1 MKKKILI
8 IGVGTAGLLTLS
20 HFCSSLPQNY
30 EVHSVYD
37 PKIPILGVGE
47 ATNTSAPFVL
57 FKGTDFVPF
66 KDADEIDALLKFSVK
81 YTNWRSHTFSSIILP
96 PSYAMHFDNTR
107 LKDFVLPRLKQR
119 YNDRFFTIE
128 GTVEYFRNV
137 NNGVEVKIN
146 DSIEIFD
153 WVVDCGGFPK
163 DYSNYEMVDL
173 PLNHALVT
181 RVHEPGTWDYTHH
194 WAHKNG
200 WMFGIPLKSKQGW
213 GYLYNDEITSKEDAL
228 EDMSEILKLDKSSI
242 EYKEYVFKPY
252 YTTKNLVNGRILLN
266 CNRYMFFE
274 PMEALSM
281 EFYTWLNN
289 RYVDLIQNQL
299 TEKKLK
305 DDCNFEIKSL
315 INFYRFIYHG
325 GSNYNTEFWKT
336 TQQKCSDYLLSDNT
350 FKEMIRYWQS
360 NCHNPN
366 ISTDMNLTPFRA
378 YSWEKF
384 DKELGYNYFVKPK
397 SIQKTKIPGLLF
409 G

>member
-81 YTNWRSHTFSSIILP
+81 YTNWRTHTFSSIILP

-153 WVVDCGGFPK
+153 WVVINLISF
-163 DYSNYEMVDL
+163 L
-173 PLNHALVT
+173 PSVRLN
-181 RVHEPGTWDYTHH
+181 
-194 WAHKNG
+194 
-200 WMFGIPLKSKQGW
+200 I
-213 GYLYNDEITSKEDAL
+213 
-228 EDMSEILKLDKSSI
+228 
-242 EYKEYVFKPY
+242 
-252 YTTKNLVNGRILLN
+252 
-266 CNRYMFFE
+266 
-274 PMEALSM
+274 
-281 EFYTWLNN
+281 
-289 RYVDLIQNQL
+289 LIQTGL
-299 TEKKLK
+299 ETSTLSPPSK
-305 DDCNFEIKSL
+305 
-315 INFYRFIYHG
+315 INER
-325 GSNYNTEFWKT
+325 
-336 TQQKCSDYLLSDNT
+336 YL
-350 FKEMIRYWQS
+350 
-360 NCHNPN
+360 
-366 ISTDMNLTPFRA
+366 
-378 YSWEKF
+378 
-384 DKELGYNYFVKPK
+384 
-397 SIQKTKIPGLLF
+397 
-409 G
+409 